1 MPQNC
6 QHLLPRTGAR
16 DAHANAREAI
26 GEEVARVKAASP
38 LQLAALCT
46 VPFIMVL
53 GNSMLIPVLPEL
65 RQALHVGKPQA
76 GLMITAFSIPAAAV
90 IAVAGFFSDRYGRK
104 LIMVPGILLYAFGG
118 LVAGTAAWL
127 LRDRAFWLIIAG
139 RVIQGLGAAGTAPIA
154 MATVGDLFRPSE
166 RTRPLGL
173 LEAANGA
180 GKVVSPILG
189 SLIGLLVWWAVFYG
203 FAILAVLA
211 AAAVWFGV
219 KEPDFEKAKGSVGEY
234 MKQVRAVFRKQ
245 GVGLSAAIW
254 CGTVALF
261 VLFGILFFLSEHLE
275 SRYGMDGIPKGLVLA
290 IPLGAMA
297 VTSYFTGAYLQNHLG
312 LTKPAVVAGFSLGAA
327 GLLLIPL
334 VRADWFFFVGITLL
348 GFGTGLVLPGLNT
361 LITSAADSNE
371 RGMITA
377 VYGAV
382 RFFGVAMGP
391 PLYGWLMGKGKFA
404 PFWFSAVLV
413 GATAAV
419 ALFFVRPLRAPGAG
433 DRGAGDERRDEKAAG
448 PQRWTPPEDLPA
460 GTRRPVRP

>member
-1 MPQNC
+1 MK
-6 QHLLPRTGAR
+6 T
-16 DAHANAREAI
+16 AN
-26 GEEVARVKAASP
+26 P
-38 LQLAALCT
+38 WQLAALCT

-65 RQALHVGKPQA
+65 RQALHVSKPQA
-76 GLMITAFSIPAAAV
+76 GLMITAFSIPAAVV

-104 LIMVPGILLYAFGG
+104 VIMVPGILLYALGG
-118 LVAGTAAWL
+118 VLAGTAAWL
-127 LRDRAFWLIIAG
+127 LRDRAFWPILAG
-139 RVIQGLGAAGTAPIA
+139 RVVQGLGAAGTAPIA

-173 LEAANGA
+173 LEAANGV

-189 SLIGLLVWWAVFYG
+189 SLIGLLVWWMVFYG
-203 FAILAVLA
+203 FSVLAVLA

-219 KEPDFEKAKGSVGEY
+219 PEPKYEKAKGSVGKYLGEVGGVF
-234 MKQVRAVFRKQ
+234 KQRGAS
-245 GVGLSAAIW
+245 LLAAIW

-261 VLFGILFFLSEHLE
+261 VLFGILFFLSEYLE

-297 VTSYFTGAYLQNHLG
+297 LTSYFAGAYLQERPA
-312 LTKPAVVAGFSLGAA
+312 LTKPAVVTGFTVGAA

-334 VRADWFFFVGITLL
+334 LRADWFFFVGITLL

-361 LITSAADSNE
+361 LVTSAGGSAE

-391 PLYGWLMGKGKFA
+391 PLYGWLMGRSKFL
-404 PFWFSAVLV
+404 PFWFSAILV
-413 GATAAV
+413 GLTAVV
-419 ALFFVRPLRAPGAG
+419 ALFFVRAQRLPRQGGGREKGAP
-433 DRGAGDERRDEKAAG
+433 E
-448 PQRWTPPEDLPA
+448 PQRWAPPEDLPA
-460 GTRRPVRP
+460 GTRRPVGP